1 MAHNKKRPVDFGV
14 LHSRLPLGAFVSILH
29 RVSGLFLV
37 LLLPFA
43 FAALERSLASAA
55 GFMQLHERTQHT
67 GWRIA
72 LILTVWAFAHHFFA
86 GVRHLLQDIDIG
98 ISRRNGR
105 AGAAIVLLAGAATAA
120 AVAWRLFV
128 D

>member
-14 LHSRLPLGAFVSILH
+14 LHSRLPLGALVSILH

-43 FAALERSLASAA
+43 FAVLERSLASAA
-55 GFMQLHERTQHT
+55 GFALLQEQVQHI
-67 GWRIA
+67 GWRLV

-98 ISRRNGR
+98 NTRTSGR
-105 AGAAIVLLAGAATAA
+105 LGAGLVLLAGIATAA
-120 AVAWRLFV
+120 AVAWRCFV
-128 D
+128 